1 MSERR
6 ITIDEKQPKEVVIDP
21 ITKHP
26 NGLVEVKLSQPITA
40 TVKKRDGNTQ
50 TQEFTSITFRS
61 MSFGDV
67 KAMANIDLGKNV
79 GKKIGDVDLGE
90 MDMAYWLVQ
99 RLSNVP
105 AEVLD
110 KIDGE
115 DMRNCIEAIGDF
127 FTASQKT
134 SKDELS

>member
-50 TQEFTSITFRS
+50 TQEFASITFRS

-110 KIDGE
+110 QIDGE
-115 DMRNCIEAIGDF
+115 DMQNCIEAIGDF
-127 FTASQKT
+127 FTTSQKT